1 MRANSRNSSRPPSS
15 DGYAKPNADAKK
27 RGLRRSSG
35 RKRGGQEGHEGA
47 RLEAVAAPDERVEHR
62 PERCDGC
69 GGDLA
74 DGELVEG
81 GERRQLFDLPEG
93 ALLRVVE
100 HVAQRRRCDCGHVT
114 VGGFPDG
121 VGAPTQYGP
130 GIRALGVYLLVFQHL
145 PYERACRLLGDLAG
159 AHVSTG
165 TLTAWVTAAGDG
177 LCDFDERLRE
187 LLAGAPVAHFDETGA
202 RIAGRLGWVHSASTD
217 TLTRYTAHA
226 KRGCEAIDDAGVL
239 PGRSYSCQGWRCR
252 RLWPMKPAPQVMVVA
267 WRGRGGWSSPRSARS
282 ACRAW

>member
-1 MRANSRNSSRPPSS
+1 MTA
-15 DGYAKPNADAKK
+15 
-27 RGLRRSSG
+27 RGLSASRSPTSRSSIRPSAATAAMAIWPA
-35 RKRGGQEGHEGA
+35 RKCLVAVSLVRSSICPRARCCASLSTSLCAGA
-47 RLEAVAAPDERVEHR
+47 A
-62 PERCDGC
+62 
-69 GGDLA
+69 
-74 DGELVEG
+74 
-81 GERRQLFDLPEG
+81 G
-93 ALLRVVE
+93 A
-100 HVAQRRRCDCGHVT
+100 HVST
-114 VGGFPDG
+114 GGFPVG

-239 PGRSYSCQGWRCR
+239 PGRSYRCQGWRCR